1 MNLIVRALLR
11 SLYQIIL
18 VNTRV
23 ITINAECCSQILG
36 EEEQEQEQEEE
47 EAEMKVMEVKAMKVE
62 VQYKEELEVE
72 KKEEQK

>member
-36 EEEQEQEQEEE
+36 GGAAAEEE
-47 EAEMKVMEVKAMKVE
+47 E
-62 VQYKEELEVE
+62 EE
-72 KKEEQK
+72 EEET

>member
-47 EAEMKVMEVKAMKVE
+47 E
-62 VQYKEELEVE
+62 Q
-72 KKEEQK
+72 KKKKKKKKQKKKKKKKPKCRVARKKP

>member
-11 SLYQIIL
+11 SLYQIIQ

-47 EAEMKVMEVKAMKVE
+47 E
-62 VQYKEELEVE
+62 Q
-72 KKEEQK
+72 KKKKKKKKKKPKCRVARKKP

>member
-47 EAEMKVMEVKAMKVE
+47 E
-62 VQYKEELEVE
+62 Q
-72 KKEEQK
+72 KKKKKKKKKKKPKCRVARKKP

>member
-47 EAEMKVMEVKAMKVE
+47 E
-62 VQYKEELEVE
+62 Q
-72 KKEEQK
+72 KKKKKKKKKKPKCRVARKKP